1 MRFFVSMVLLV
12 ALCVAYLP
20 GAFSTPVEYE
30 EKAVMFDR
38 DTLESLQEE
47 IDKTPCDPKKFNLC
61 TNGPKGCFTKIP
73 LPDCIKK
80 CLKKC

>member
-12 ALCVAYLP
+12 ALCVVYLP
-20 GAFSTPVEYE
+20 GAFSTPAEYE

-47 IDKTPCDPKKFNLC
+47 IDKTPCDYKKFNLC
-61 TNGPKGCFTKIP
+61 TKGCFPKIP

-80 CLKKC
+80 CLKQC